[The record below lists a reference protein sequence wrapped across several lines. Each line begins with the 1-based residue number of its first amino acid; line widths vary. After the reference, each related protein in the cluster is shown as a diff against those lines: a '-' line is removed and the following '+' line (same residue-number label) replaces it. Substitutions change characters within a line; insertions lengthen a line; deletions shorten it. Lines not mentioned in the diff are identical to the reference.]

1 MNPTL
6 INQKGFKS
14 FSIKLLLSFLIFSSP
29 LKAKDSIK
37 WTSLVETCKEKGSE
51 ICAGNF
57 IASAS
62 CGFTLSYVNGNSL
75 EEANTKAHK
84 LFTAFMNFAQIDE
97 SIISASP
104 KIIAEADKDNTVAI
118 LFGREDRGLT
128 NEELQRCN
136 LHVHI
141 PANEDYPVLNVA
153 MSVQV
158 VCYQLLINRTIDSEI
173 KNNQHWDVPLAEANH
188 VNRLI
193 EHFTDVAEKLE
204 VFNKGNPRQI
214 GARIKRLF
222 TRVGLDEMEVNFMR
236 GFLAAVE
243 KKLEDK

>member
-1 MNPTL
+1 MSLNTQVK
-6 INQKGFKS
+6 I
-14 FSIKLLLSFLIFSSP
+14 I
-29 LKAKDSIK
+29 
-37 WTSLVETCKEKGSE
+37 LVETTSPGNIGS
-51 ICAGNF
+51 ALR
-57 IASAS
+57 AMK
-62 CGFTLSYVNGNSL
+62 T
-75 EEANTKAHK
+75 
-84 LFTAFMNFAQIDE
+84 MNFSKLCLVNPKHFPSDEVTALAANATDLIEKVEVVKTIDE
-97 SIISASP
+97 ALEDQQLVIATSSRERKVPWPNEALNIASP
-104 KIIAEADKDNTVAI
+104 KIIDAVTKKNKVAI
-118 LFGREDRGLT
+118 MFGREDRGLT
-128 NEELQRCN
+128 NDELQRCN

-158 VCYQLLINRTIDSEI
+158 ICYQLLINRTIDSEI
-173 KNNQHWDVPLAEANH
+173 TNNQHWDVPLAEANH

>member
-1 MNPTL
+1 MGLNKQVKIILIETSNSGNIGSTLRAMKTMGFGSLCLVNPKEFPSEEVTALAANASDL
-6 INQKGFKS
+6 I
-14 FSIKLLLSFLIFSSP
+14 
-29 LKAKDSIK
+29 DS
-37 WTSLVETCKEKGSE
+37 VQ
-51 ICAGNF
+51 
-57 IASAS
+57 
-62 CGFTLSYVNGNSL
+62 VVNSL
-75 EEANTKAHK
+75 EEALDGCNLVIGTSSRDRKVPWP
-84 LFTAFMNFAQIDE
+84 NE
-97 SIISASP
+97 SIASAAP
-104 KIIAEADKDNTVAI
+104 KIIAEADKNNTVAI

-128 NEELQRCN
+128 NDELQRCN

-158 VCYQLLINRTIDSEI
+158 VCYQLLISRAIDSGM

-188 VNRLI
+188 VSRLV

-222 TRVGLDEMEVNFMR
+222 TRIGLDEMEVNFMR

-243 KKLEDK
+243 KKLKDK

>member
-1 MNPTL
+1 MGLNKQVKIILIETSNSGNIGSTLRAMKTMGFGSLCLVNPKEFPSEEVTALAANASDL
-6 INQKGFKS
+6 IDSVQVVN
-14 FSIKLLLSFLIFSSP
+14 SIEEALDGCNLVIGTSSRDRKVP
-29 LKAKDSIK
+29 WPNES
-37 WTSLVETCKEKGSE
+37 
-51 ICAGNF
+51 
-57 IASAS
+57 IASA
-62 CGFTLSYVNGNSL
+62 
-75 EEANTKAHK
+75 A
-84 LFTAFMNFAQIDE
+84 
-97 SIISASP
+97 P
-104 KIIAEADKDNTVAI
+104 KIIAEADKNNTVAI

-128 NEELQRCN
+128 NDELQRCN

-158 VCYQLLINRTIDSEI
+158 VCYQLLISRAIDSEM

-188 VNRLI
+188 VNRLV

-222 TRVGLDEMEVNFMR
+222 TRIGLDEMEVNFMR

-243 KKLEDK
+243 KKLKDK

>member
-1 MNPTL
+1 MGLNKQVKIILIETSNSGNIGSTLRAMKTMGFGSLCLVNPKEFPSEEVTALSANASDL
-6 INQKGFKS
+6 I
-14 FSIKLLLSFLIFSSP
+14 
-29 LKAKDSIK
+29 DS
-37 WTSLVETCKEKGSE
+37 VQ
-51 ICAGNF
+51 
-57 IASAS
+57 
-62 CGFTLSYVNGNSL
+62 VVNSL
-75 EEANTKAHK
+75 EEALDGCNLVIGTSSRDRKVPWP
-84 LFTAFMNFAQIDE
+84 NE
-97 SIISASP
+97 SIASAAP
-104 KIIAEADKDNTVAI
+104 KIIAEADKNNTVAI

-128 NEELQRCN
+128 NDELQRCN

-158 VCYQLLINRTIDSEI
+158 VCYQLLISRAIDSGM

-188 VNRLI
+188 VSRLV

-222 TRVGLDEMEVNFMR
+222 TRIGLDEMEVNFMR

-243 KKLEDK
+243 KKLKDK

>member
-1 MNPTL
+1 MGLNKQVKIILIETSNSGNIGSTLRAMKTMGFGSLCLVNPKEFPSEEVTALAANASDL
-6 INQKGFKS
+6 IDTVQ
-14 FSIKLLLSFLIFSSP
+14 
-29 LKAKDSIK
+29 
-37 WTSLVETCKEKGSE
+37 V
-51 ICAGNF
+51 
-57 IASAS
+57 
-62 CGFTLSYVNGNSL
+62 VNSL
-75 EEANTKAHK
+75 EEALDGCNLVIGTSSRDRKVPWP
-84 LFTAFMNFAQIDE
+84 NE
-97 SIISASP
+97 SIASAAP
-104 KIIAEADKDNTVAI
+104 KIISEADKNNTVAI

-128 NEELQRCN
+128 NDELQRCN
-136 LHVHI
+136 LHMHI

-158 VCYQLLINRTIDSEI
+158 VCYQLLISRAIDSEM

-188 VNRLI
+188 VNRLV

-222 TRVGLDEMEVNFMR
+222 TRIGLDEMEVNFMR

-243 KKLEDK
+243 KKLKDK

>member
-1 MNPTL
+1 MKTMGFGNLCLVNPKKFPSEEVTALAANASDL
-6 INQKGFKS
+6 IDTVQ
-14 FSIKLLLSFLIFSSP
+14 
-29 LKAKDSIK
+29 
-37 WTSLVETCKEKGSE
+37 V
-51 ICAGNF
+51 
-57 IASAS
+57 
-62 CGFTLSYVNGNSL
+62 VNSL
-75 EEANTKAHK
+75 EEALVGCNLVIGTSSRDRKVPWP
-84 LFTAFMNFAQIDE
+84 NE

-104 KIIAEADKDNTVAI
+104 KIIAEANKDNAVAI

-128 NEELQRCN
+128 NDELQRCN

-158 VCYQLLINRTIDSEI
+158 VCYQLLIDQTLESEI

-188 VNRLI
+188 INRLI

>member
-1 MNPTL
+1 MGLNKQVKIILIETSNSGNIGSTLRAMKTMGFGNLCLVNPKKFPSEEVTALAANASDL
-6 INQKGFKS
+6 IDTVQ
-14 FSIKLLLSFLIFSSP
+14 
-29 LKAKDSIK
+29 
-37 WTSLVETCKEKGSE
+37 V
-51 ICAGNF
+51 
-57 IASAS
+57 
-62 CGFTLSYVNGNSL
+62 VNSL
-75 EEANTKAHK
+75 EKALDGCNLVVGTSSRDRK
-84 LFTAFMNFAQIDE
+84 VPWPNE

-158 VCYQLLINRTIDSEI
+158 ICYQLLINRTIDSEI

>member
-1 MNPTL
+1 MGLNKQVKIILIETSNSGNIGSTLRAMKTMGFGNLCLVNPKKFPSEEVTALAANASDL
-6 INQKGFKS
+6 IN
-14 FSIKLLLSFLIFSSP
+14 
-29 LKAKDSIK
+29 
-37 WTSLVETCKEKGSE
+37 TVEV
-51 ICAGNF
+51 
-57 IASAS
+57 
-62 CGFTLSYVNGNSL
+62 VNNL
-75 EEANTKAHK
+75 EEALDGCNLVVGTSSRDRKVPWP
-84 LFTAFMNFAQIDE
+84 NE

-128 NEELQRCN
+128 NDELQRCN

-158 VCYQLLINRTIDSEI
+158 ICYQLLIDKTLCSEGK
-173 KNNQHWDVPLAEANH
+173 KNTYWDVPLAEANH

-193 EHFTDVAEKLE
+193 KHFTEVAEKLE

-222 TRVGLDEMEVNFMR
+222 TRIGLDEMEVNFMR
-236 GFLAAVE
+236 GFLSAIE
-243 KKLEDK
+243 KKLKDK

>member
-1 MNPTL
+1 MGLNKQVKIILIETSNSGNIGSTLRAMKTMGFGSLCLVNPKEFPSEEVTALAANASDL
-6 INQKGFKS
+6 IDTVQ
-14 FSIKLLLSFLIFSSP
+14 
-29 LKAKDSIK
+29 
-37 WTSLVETCKEKGSE
+37 V
-51 ICAGNF
+51 
-57 IASAS
+57 
-62 CGFTLSYVNGNSL
+62 VNSL
-75 EEANTKAHK
+75 EEALDGCNLVIGTSSRDRKVPWP
-84 LFTAFMNFAQIDE
+84 NE
-97 SIISASP
+97 SIASAAP
-104 KIIAEADKDNTVAI
+104 KIIAEADKNNTVAI

-128 NEELQRCN
+128 NDELQRCN

-158 VCYQLLINRTIDSEI
+158 VCYQLLISRAIDSEM
-173 KNNQHWDVPLAEANH
+173 KNNQHWDIPLAEANH
-188 VNRLI
+188 VNRLV

-222 TRVGLDEMEVNFMR
+222 TRIGLDEMEVNFMR

-243 KKLEDK
+243 KKLKDK

>member
-1 MNPTL
+1 MGLNKQVKIILIETSNSGNIGSTLRAMKTMGFGNLCLVNPKKFPSEEVTALAANASDL
-6 INQKGFKS
+6 IDTVQ
-14 FSIKLLLSFLIFSSP
+14 
-29 LKAKDSIK
+29 
-37 WTSLVETCKEKGSE
+37 V
-51 ICAGNF
+51 
-57 IASAS
+57 
-62 CGFTLSYVNGNSL
+62 VNSL
-75 EEANTKAHK
+75 EKALDGCNLVVGTSSRDRK
-84 LFTAFMNFAQIDE
+84 VPWPNE

-128 NEELQRCN
+128 NDELQRCN
-136 LHVHI
+136 LHVRI

-158 VCYQLLINRTIDSEI
+158 ICYQLLIDKTLCSEVK
-173 KNNQHWDVPLAEANH
+173 KNTHWDVPLAETNH

-193 EHFTDVAEKLE
+193 EHFTEVAEKIE

-222 TRVGLDEMEVNFMR
+222 TRIGLDEMEVNFMR
-236 GFLAAVE
+236 GFLSAIE
-243 KKLEDK
+243 KKLKDK